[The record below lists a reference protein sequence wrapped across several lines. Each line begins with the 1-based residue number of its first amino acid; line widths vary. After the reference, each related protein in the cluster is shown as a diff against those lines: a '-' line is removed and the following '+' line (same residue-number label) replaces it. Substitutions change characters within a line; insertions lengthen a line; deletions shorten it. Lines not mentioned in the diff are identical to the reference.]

1 MNYTVFWPDAA
12 QDQLA
17 DQYLAARRDGREAD
31 FSQAVS
37 EIEVKLARD
46 PLTIGEQRVGSQRVL
61 VDLPALVFYL
71 VDDQA
76 RVVTVAGVRYVP

>member
-1 MNYTVFWPDAA
+1 MNYTVPWPDAA

-17 DQYLAARRDGREAD
+17 DQYLAARLDGRDAE

-46 PLTIGEQRVGSQRVL
+46 PLTVGESRTGNERIL
-61 VDLPALVFYL
+61 FDRPAMVFYD
-71 VDDQA
+71 VDTPT
-76 RVVTVAGVRYVP
+76 RVVTIAGVRYIL

>member
-1 MNYTVFWPDAA
+1 MNYSVVWPDAA

-17 DQYLAARRDGREAD
+17 DQYLAARLGGRDAE
-31 FSQAVS
+31 FSQSVS

-46 PLTIGEQRVGSQRVL
+46 PLAVGESRVGSQRVL
-61 VDLPALVFYL
+61 IELPAMVFYL

-76 RVVTVAGVRYVP
+76 RVATVAGVRYVS